1 MKYYDSSKESK
12 YITDLDANNL
22 YTWAMSQYLPYR
34 GFKWLN
40 KKEISDFYLSSV
52 SENNFVGLY
61 IRS

>member
-52 SENNFVGLY
+52 SENNFVGVIY
-61 IRS
+61 

>member
-34 GFKWLN
+34 EFKWLN

-52 SENNFVGLY
+52 SENNFVGVIY
-61 IRS
+61 